1 MQTPEHVSYRER
13 VDFSKIKTTI
23 PIPNLIEVQKK
34 SYERFL
40 QMDLL
45 PAERD
50 DAGLESVFKSVFPI
64 SDFRGLS
71 QLEFVDYAIGNW
83 ECKCGNLKGLHHL
96 RSTCRN
102 PACGATIKTDPF
114 HLGDVLCHRC
124 GTFNKNIVTFC
135 NRCGDPV
142 GLQLKYDVPE
152 CEERGMTYAAPL
164 KVTIRLTVYDKDPE
178 TGVKTVRDIKE
189 QEVFFG
195 EIPLMTDN
203 GTFIINGTERVIF
216 SHLHRSPGVF
226 FEKVPAQGYFLG
238 KIIPYRGSWVE
249 FEYDTKN
256 LLYVRI
262 DRKRKFYG
270 SVFLRALGLK
280 TDEQILRAFY
290 RVSKMEIRDKKLFW
304 NVDENLTGLKL
315 SHAIAAKGGE
325 TVVGQGKK
333 ITPSLYKELL
343 KAKIEKVEAAPNDLE
358 GAYVVA
364 DVVDMTTGEVLID
377 ANSELTA
384 TALAKLLESG
394 IEDFEI
400 YFPER
405 DDVGTVISA
414 TIRKDAV
421 KTQNEALIEIYRKL
435 RPGDPPTLD
444 TATQLFQGMFFDPRK
459 YDFSRVGRMKFNIKL
474 YDRSDSTALDKR
486 TLDAEDFKSTI
497 KYLLKLRK
505 GIGAVDDIDHL
516 GNRRV
521 RAVGELLEN
530 QFRIGLVRMERAI
543 KEKMSV
549 YQEMSTAMPH
559 DLVNAKPVMAAI
571 REFFGSSQLSPF
583 MDQTNPL
590 SEITHKR
597 RLSALGPGGL
607 SRERAGLDVRA
618 VPPTPYGR
626 SCRIETPEG
635 PNIGLISSLSCYA
648 RINDYGFIESPH
660 RKVKAGHVLDFVSV
674 VNAGDSDRRVGDH
687 LEKAEV
693 IKLNNDLRDRKKKLI
708 DYEPFSFYLSAWEE
722 DRHVIAQANAE
733 IDDKGRIV
741 AELVNAR
748 KAGNFVL
755 VNRNDVDY
763 IDVSPKQLVSV
774 AASLVP
780 FLEHDDANR
789 ALMGANMQRQSVP
802 LLRAQAPLVGTGM

>member
-1 MQTPEHVSYRER
+1 MPNVSNGSLRQR
-13 VDFSKIKTTI
+13 VDFSKIKTSI
-23 PIPNLIEVQKK
+23 PIPNLIEVQKR

-40 QMDLL
+40 QMELL
-45 PAERD
+45 PKERE
-50 DAGLESVFKSVFPI
+50 DAGLQSVFSSVFPI

-71 QLEFVDYAIGNW
+71 QLEFVDYSIGNW

-96 RSTCRN
+96 RTICRN
-102 PACGATIKTDPF
+102 PNCGAEIRTDPF
-114 HLGDVLCHRC
+114 HAGDVLCHKC

-142 GLQLKYDVPE
+142 ALQLKYDVPE

-164 KVTIRLTVYDKDPE
+164 KVTIRLTVYDKDAE
-178 TGVKTVRDIKE
+178 TGNKTVRDIKE

-203 GTFIINGTERVIF
+203 GTFIINGTERVIV
-216 SHLHRSPGVF
+216 SQLHRSPGVF
-226 FEKVPAQGYFLG
+226 FERVQAQGYFLG

-249 FEYDTKN
+249 FEYDNKN

-290 RVSKMEIRDKKLFW
+290 TIDKLSIKDNKLYW
-304 NVDENLTGLKL
+304 NLYNAEGNLTTGLQGMKL
-315 SHAIAAKGGE
+315 SHAISTKGGE
-325 TVVGQGKK
+325 TIVGQGKK
-333 ITPSLYKELL
+333 ITPSLMKEIGKSKLQQ
-343 KAKIEKVEAAPNDLE
+343 VEIAPNDLE
-358 GAYVVA
+358 GAYVAA

-377 ANSELTA
+377 ANNELTPTIIQKLIEA
-384 TALAKLLESG
+384 TIDS
-394 IEDFEI
+394 FEVF
-400 YFPER
+400 FPER
-405 DDVGTVISA
+405 DDVGTVISQ
-414 TIRKDAV
+414 TIRKDSV

-474 YDRSDSTALDKR
+474 FEKSDATSLDKR
-486 TLDAEDFKSTI
+486 TLDGEDFRATI

-571 REFFGSSQLSPF
+571 REFFGSSQLSQF

-607 SRERAGLDVRA
+607 SRERAGFEVRDVH
-618 VPPTPYGR
+618 PTHYGR
-626 SCRIETPEG
+626 ICPIETPEG
-635 PNIGLISSLSCYA
+635 PNIGLISSLSCFA
-648 RINDYGFIESPH
+648 RINEYGFIESPY
-660 RKVKAGHVLDFVSV
+660 RKVRNGRVLDFVQV
-674 VNAGDSDRRVGDH
+674 VNAGDSDY
-687 LEKAEV
+687 KA
-693 IKLNNDLRDRKKKLI
+693 
-708 DYEPFSFYLSAWEE
+708 
-722 DRHVIAQANAE
+722 
-733 IDDKGRIV
+733 
-741 AELVNAR
+741 
-748 KAGNFVL
+748 
-755 VNRNDVDY
+755 
-763 IDVSPKQLVSV
+763 
-774 AASLVP
+774 
-780 FLEHDDANR
+780 
-789 ALMGANMQRQSVP
+789 
-802 LLRAQAPLVGTGM
+802 